1 MKVGIYNANLHTMGG
16 GEKHIGVVAE
26 FLSKNHQVEFI
37 CSEDVDKQVLSKKL
51 NLDLSKVSIRPLNV
65 EHDHI
70 KYAEVSE
77 EYDLFINCTYLSTLK
92 SRCKQSI
99 MLVWFPRIWNKKFP
113 TWVKMGTYSI
123 LHNTI
128 FRFTQDSKI
137 HVLNKFYQSQLNFI
151 KDREY
156 ISTYNLFIANSKY
169 TQKWIKKELDVD
181 SVILYPPIDVDEFI
195 AGEKDNII
203 LSVGRFFVH
212 SHNKKQLEMIKIFK
226 EMYDKNNNLHKYE
239 YHLCG
244 SVHHDEASAVYLK
257 ECENEAKGYPIFIHE
272 NIGFG
277 DLKTIYSKAKIFWHA
292 SGFGEDPK
300 KSPDRFEH
308 FGMTTVESMAAGAVP
323 VVIAQGGQ
331 VEIVEDGVNGF
342 LWNTKDEL
350 INKTNKLLD
359 NEELTKDLA
368 KTAILSSKK
377 YSKANMYLQLKTIL
391 LKLNIN
397 L

>member
-51 NLDLSKVSIRPLNV
+51 NLDLSNVSIRPIGAV
-65 EHDHI
+65 HDDE
-70 KYAEVSE
+70 KYAQASE
-77 EYDLFINCTYLSTLK
+77 EYDLFINCTFLSTLK
-92 SRCKQSI
+92 SRCKQSV

-113 TWVKMGTYSI
+113 TWVKLGTYTI

-137 HVLNKFYQSQLNFI
+137 HLLNKFYQSQLNFI

-156 ISTYNLFIANSKY
+156 ISTYDLFIANSKY
-169 TQKWIKKELDVD
+169 TQKWIKKELGVD
-181 SVILYPPIDVDEFI
+181 SEILYPPIDVDEFI
-195 AGEKDNII
+195 TGKKENII
-203 LSVGRFFVH
+203 LSVGRFFIH
-212 SHNKKQLEMIKIFK
+212 SHNKKQLEMIRIFK
-226 EMYDKNNNLHKYE
+226 EMYDKNEKLHEYE

-244 SVHHDEASAVYLK
+244 SVHHDKASAEYLQK
-257 ECENEAKGYPIFIHE
+257 CEDEAKGYPIFIHE
-272 NIGFG
+272 NIGFD
-277 DLKTIYSKAKIFWHA
+277 DLKMIYSKAKIFWHA

-300 KSPDRFEH
+300 KFPDRFEH

-350 INKTNKLLD
+350 INKTIKLID
-359 NEELTKDLA
+359 NDPLAKELS
-368 KTAILSSKK
+368 KTAILSSKR